1 MADEKETASTSDNPQ
16 HKEATN
22 PTEEQTHF
30 GELDSNASE
39 QVAIKSDSLS
49 KKIDENSE
57 KLTQLVTTSS
67 LNDNQKKEVKELL
80 KAELEQSV
88 STLKSEMKKES
99 EDTKKDFLTFF
110 GLFASF
116 VTFLS
121 IEIQLFK
128 NSDNILEL
136 VGVSSL
142 SLSFVMFFALILN
155 EMIKGDYQ
163 LKDLQKPKY
172 LVNLAFLVVGVA
184 CLFSGSFRET
194 NRLSN
199 LKARQHTDSV
209 RVIELNLEL
218 IKSGKKISEL
228 DSLMTLTR
236 KLLTEKEK
244 TVANPT
250 QPKDTV
256 KTQTN

>member
-1 MADEKETASTSDNPQ
+1 MADEKETASTGDNLQ
-16 HKEATN
+16 NEGAAKQK
-22 PTEEQTHF
+22 EEQTTS
-30 GELDSNASE
+30 GGLDSNASE
-39 QVAIKSDSLS
+39 QVAIKNDSLS

-57 KLTQLVTTSS
+57 RLTQLVTTSS

-163 LKDLQKPKY
+163 LKDLRKPKY
-172 LVNLAFLVVGVA
+172 LINLAFLVVGVA
-184 CLFSGSFRET
+184 CLFFGSFRET
-194 NRLSN
+194 NGLSK
-199 LKARQHTDSV
+199 LKARQHEDSV
-209 RVIELNLEL
+209 RVVELNLEL
-218 IKSGKKISEL
+218 VKSREKISKL
-228 DSLMTLTR
+228 DSLITLTR
-236 KLLTEKEK
+236 KSMTEKEK
-244 TVANPT
+244 TVVNPT
-250 QPKDTV
+250 QPKDKR
-256 KTQTN
+256 KTQTD